1 MINNLLK
8 NFCLIT
14 FALIAPITLPAG
26 GIQKSLNQDKFSHN
40 INEIILSS
48 NTYLYSFPEINAK
61 ELLVLDIGTCLSV
74 LRNWKVSESEIWFR
88 VELASNKLL
97 DDPNK
102 IKIIDIMFKIYIFIH
117 PFVTLLGSPNNLL
130 EANST
135 LTQISFSF
143 TFQSRKTDKV
153 VPTFSN
159 NNSLA
164 IISGKL

>member
-26 GIQKSLNQDKFSHN
+26 GIQKSLNQNNLPNNTK
-40 INEIILSS
+40 EIILSS
-48 NTYLYSFPEINAK
+48 KTALYSFPEIQAK
-61 ELLVLDIGTCLSV
+61 ELLVLDMGSNLSI

-102 IKIIDIMFKIYIFIH
+102 IKKGWIKM
-117 PFVTLLGSPNNLL
+117 
-130 EANST
+130 
-135 LTQISFSF
+135 
-143 TFQSRKTDKV
+143 
-153 VPTFSN
+153 
-159 NNSLA
+159 
-164 IISGKL
+164 